1 MRVRFWVITWKIVSI
16 SDAYMCVIFFCNN
29 TIKLFLSMAKELC
42 DRTPGLCCNDLCFIY
57 IEFQF
62 LLDDGGGR
70 RESTDSSNSCHL
82 QQFVLLPSMQ
92 LSYRDQFLSHQH
104 QLLKKNPC
112 GFSVHGPYGTLLG
125 TVGLSFC

>member
-1 MRVRFWVITWKIVSI
+1 MHVWFWVITWKIVSI
-16 SDAYMCVIFFCNN
+16 SDPYICVVFFCTN

-70 RESTDSSNSCHL
+70 RKSSNSNNSCCL
-82 QQFVLLPSMQ
+82 QQFALLPLTQ
-92 LSYRDQFLSHQH
+92 YNYRDQFRSH
-104 QLLKKNPC
+104 QLLKKTLV
-112 GFSVHGPYGTLLG
+112 FSQCMAHM
-125 TVGLSFC
+125 GLCWGQLA